1 MGIAPHA
8 TRILLKSIA
17 KTGGL
22 RPATGA
28 KRLGIRQPS
37 PMGELVLGC
46 LAEGKY
52 NDVLI

>member
-1 MGIAPHA
+1 MGNAPHTA
-8 TRILLKSIA
+8 RILLKSIA
-17 KTGGL
+17 KTGRL

-37 PMGELVLGC
+37 PMAELVLGC
-46 LAEGKY
+46 LAESKY